1 MPISAESTKLT
12 DAEML
17 SMLFNYH
24 CTLNYF
30 IAKISYHSFPTQ
42 GKSSH
47 RVFIVRDQILC
58 KFLLYSNFE
67 KPVLK

>member
-1 MPISAESTKLT
+1 MPISAESIKLT
-12 DAEML
+12 DAEKL
-17 SMLFNYH
+17 GLLFNYH
-24 CTLNYF
+24 CTFNYF
-30 IAKISYHSFPTQ
+30 IPKVSYRSCPPQ
-42 GKSSH
+42 GNSSR